1 VNNFKSYRGEY
12 KIGPLK
18 SFTAVIGPN
27 GSGKS
32 NFMDAISFV
41 MGENTRSLRVKR
53 LSDLIHGAS
62 IGKPASRHAHVT
74 AVFEMADGSGER
86 RFTRTVH
93 GSTSEHRINDKPVVS
108 AQYMRELEELGINV
122 KGKNFLVFQGAVESI
137 AMKNPKERTSLFEE
151 LSGSGA
157 LKKHYDDL
165 KDAMLKAESDTTSMY
180 QKKKGIQ
187 AETKEAKSEKAE
199 AMKYQKLKEDLV
211 QKQIELQLFRLF
223 YNEQDMEQFE
233 KEIKR
238 KKEDLARVEAKKKK
252 AEEAHKKQ
260 LNDYKKVTKE
270 MSKVEQD
277 IRELETLVS
286 KKRPNFI
293 KAKEGVAH
301 NQSKLDAAQKN
312 LKQATKAHNAHT
324 EQINELQ
331 DELNEVE
338 RKSREFEEEV
348 RADSESQ
355 GRSVQLDEVLV
366 KEYHKLKRDA
376 AKQSARLMQELETIN
391 RDQKSDQD
399 RLDNSNR
406 RAADFEN
413 KVRGEKQK
421 LEEEQRRR
429 EKLEEHIKAA
439 EDSLEEQLTKARDL
453 KNNVGESKDRIAR
466 LHQELD
472 SISEQLGDARVDKH
486 EDTRRRKRQEIVQ
499 NFKNLYPG
507 VYDRMINM
515 CTPIHKRYNVAI
527 TKVLGKFMEAI
538 VVDTEKTARQCVQYL
553 KDQMLDP
560 ETFLPLDYIQ
570 AKALKERLRDITDP
584 PNVKLVYDVLQYD
597 PPEIKRA
604 VLFATNNALVCERTE
619 DASRVAY
626 DLEPNHR
633 YDAVALDGTFF
644 FKSGIISGGSLDLA
658 RKAKR
663 WDEKQML
670 VLKNKKEKLS
680 EELREAMKNS
690 RKESDLNTVESQI
703 RGIESKL
710 KYTRSDRDNCLREIA
725 RKQQE
730 VDRLT
735 ADHAKHQ
742 PALTEIEQAMKRRDE
757 IISTKKDEMNNVED
771 VLFKSFCEKIGVE
784 DIRQYEDRELRA
796 QTERAN
802 KRMEFQN
809 QMNRLSSQLEFESS
823 RNTEGNVKRWEK
835 SVENDKALLEK
846 AKLAE
851 KKQLEELDSAIKE
864 VTKLKEQQ
872 LHKKAEVQEADDQIS
887 AAKAEVAAVQK
898 EVAAANKAVNGLEH
912 KANQKRIDR
921 HSILKQCKMDDTLLP
936 MTRGSMG
943 DIENE
948 GGEANLEYSS
958 GMDTQVMFEREA
970 SIVLDYSQLS
980 EQLTEL
986 DEAEDVRKMETRLNR
1001 QLNDLTNHIHKIQA
1015 PNMKAM
1021 EKLDDAR
1028 VKLGETNKEFENMR
1042 KVAKKAKYDFEKVKK
1057 ERYEKFQA
1065 FFEHVSNEI
1074 DQIYK
1079 SLAKNPSAQAFLGP
1093 ENPEEPYLDGINYN
1107 CVAPGKRFQ
1116 PMSNLSGGEKTIA
1129 ALALLFAVHSYQP
1142 APFFVLDEIDAALDN
1157 TNIGKVASYITGQ
1170 KAAGL
1175 QTIVISLKEE
1185 FYQNADALVGICPD
1199 AGECL
1204 VSRVLTQDLTGFA
1217 LERHEADEPFAR
1229 MALAH

>member
-1 VNNFKSYRGEY
+1 MENFKSYKGVY

-41 MGENTRSLRVKR
+41 MGEKTSSLRVKR

-62 IGKPASRHAHVT
+62 IGQPASRAAHVT
-74 AVFEMADGSGER
+74 AVFEMADGSGEK

-93 GSTSEHRINDKPVVS
+93 GSTSEHKINDKAVVS

-137 AMKNPKERTSLFEE
+137 AMKNPKERTLLFEE

-157 LKKHYDDL
+157 LKKNYDDL
-165 KDAMLKAESDTTSMY
+165 KDAMLKAEFDTTSML

-187 AETKEAKSEKAE
+187 AETKEAKSEKME
-199 AMKYQKLKEDLV
+199 ALKYQKLKEDLV
-211 QKQIELQLFRLF
+211 KKQIELQLFRL
-223 YNEQDMEQFE
+223 YHNEQDMKEFE
-233 KEIKR
+233 KEITR
-238 KKEDLARVEAKKKK
+238 KKEDVTRVENKRKKID
-252 AEEAHKKQ
+252 EQHKKQ
-260 LNDYKKVTKE
+260 VNDYKKAAKE
-270 MSKVEQD
+270 FSKIEQD
-277 IRELETLVS
+277 IRDLEVTVS
-286 KKRPNFI
+286 KKRPHFI

-301 NQSKLDAAQKN
+301 NQGKLDAAQKN

-331 DELNEVE
+331 NEYNEVE

-348 RADSESQ
+348 KADSESQ

-376 AKQSARLMQELETIN
+376 AKQSAKLMQELETIN

-399 RLDNSNR
+399 RLDNSSR

-421 LEEEQRRR
+421 LEEEVRRKQ
-429 EKLEEHIKAA
+429 KLDELILAA
-439 EDSLEEQLTKARDL
+439 EESLAEQDAKRRDL
-453 KNNVGESKDRIAR
+453 KQNVGNSKANITR
-466 LHQELD
+466 LHAELD

-515 CTPIHKRYNVAI
+515 CTPVHKRYNVAI

-597 PPEIKRA
+597 PPDIKRA
-604 VLFATNNALVCERTE
+604 VLFATNNALVCEKTE

-663 WDEKQML
+663 WDEKQMI

-710 KYTRSDRDNCLREIA
+710 KYTRSDRDNCEKEKE

-735 ADHAKHQ
+735 ADHQKYQ
-742 PALTEIEQAMKRRDE
+742 PAVTEIEVAMKRRDK
-757 IISTKKDEMNNVED
+757 IIQEKKEEMNTVED
-771 VLFKSFCEKIGVE
+771 VLFKGFCEKIGVD

-809 QMNRLSSQLEFESS
+809 QMNRLSSQLEFEGS

-851 KKQLEELDSAIKE
+851 KKQLEELENSMSE
-864 VTKLKEQQ
+864 VTKLKDTRGM
-872 LHKKAEVQEADDQIS
+872 LKADVEKADDAVS
-887 AAKAEVAAVQK
+887 AAKAEVAAAAK
-898 EVAAANKAVNGLEH
+898 EVAAANKALNGLQH

-936 MTRGSMG
+936 MTRGNMA

-948 GGEANLEYSS
+948 GSESNDLEYSS
-958 GMDTQVMFEREA
+958 GMDTQVMFQREA
-970 SIVLDYSQLS
+970 SIRLDYSQLS
-980 EQLTEL
+980 DQLTEL
-986 DEAEDVRKMETRLNR
+986 DDTDDVRKMEGRLNR
-1001 QLNDLTNHIHKIQA
+1001 QLNDLSSTIHKIQA

-1042 KVAKKAKYDFEKVKK
+1042 KLAKRAKLDFERVKK
-1057 ERYEKFQA
+1057 ERYDKFQA

-1079 SLAKNPSAQAFLGP
+1079 SLARNPSAQAFLGP

-1170 KAAGL
+1170 KSGL

-1204 VSRVLTQDLTGFA
+1204 VSRVLTQDLTSYA
-1217 LERHEADEPFAR
+1217 LERHESDEPFAR
-1229 MALAH
+1229 MTMAH